1 MFWLIIIPVLFIV
14 IGIIFVCVGIFSKGK
29 KVIDYELKDDLV
41 FGKLTREHTSA
52 FADKIR
58 GAVRPSLCS
67 IKDMSEIYAEE
78 KDIIYP

>member
-1 MFWLIIIPVLFIV
+1 MLWLIIIPIIFIL
-14 IGIIFVCVGIFSKGK
+14 IGIIFLIKGIFSNK
-29 KVIDYELKDDLV
+29 KNVIDYELKDDMIS
-41 FGKLTREHTSA
+41 GKLTRIHTSA
-52 FADKIR
+52 FAGKVR